1 MNLSPRTDLDV
12 ALAAVRQRCSS
23 IRLPSW
29 RFASD
34 GQVLAEP
41 IEEGTVGLV
50 LRSEVFARL
59 LAGAIGGPPPDAWN
73 EPFPLFAGCWLIRV
87 PEVRRRRVVGCT
99 VALAM
104 GPEAIE
110 SDELIAACGAA
121 QVDPVAGQCAFR
133 EIAMFNQASV
143 QALSAALR
151 WGLED
156 QNRVSQDSS
165 TIAGF
170 TRQLTECYET
180 IDLLYSVGRSMTNLG
195 DPTRTLERA
204 CRMLHE
210 ATPFGW
216 IAVVFGAEPHVPE
229 RLRGHRFLAGTPAG
243 GADLSGV
250 LGTIYARVR
259 ESRAACIL
267 SGVDAGASEPWAQV
281 VAQPLMAGALTA
293 GVLVAGQKQ
302 GDDPHVSSYDT
313 RLMETVAG
321 FVGAFIDNA
330 ALFAAQHG
338 LFLGTIETLA
348 ASIDAKD
355 QYTAGHSRRVSLLA
369 WQLAVRVGF
378 DEEQAERVRI
388 CGLVHD
394 VGKIG
399 VPESV
404 LCKAGKLTPEE
415 FALIKRHP
423 EIGHRILK
431 DLPQFDD
438 VLPGVMH
445 HHERWDGGGYPHGL
459 KGDQIPLVARILAL
473 ADTFDAMSSNRSYR
487 PALSRDRVIDEF
499 RRCAGGQFDPDLVAP
514 FITLDF
520 TEFDRMVAEARDL
533 AFGTAADIA
542 ARSAA

>member
-1 MNLSPRTDLDV
+1 MMLPDRTDLDI

-29 RFASD
+29 RLGAD
-34 GQVLAEP
+34 RQIRAEP
-41 IEEGTVGLV
+41 LEEGIVGLV
-50 LRSEVFARL
+50 LRSGVFSRLIVESQLAQDTDPGTQPRL
-59 LAGAIGGPPPDAWN
+59 L
-73 EPFPLFAGCWLIRV
+73 FPGCWLICV
-87 PEVRRRRVVGCT
+87 PEVRRRKVVGRT
-99 VALAM
+99 LALAM
-104 GPEAIE
+104 SPEAIE
-110 SDELIAACGAA
+110 SSELIEACVSA
-121 QVDPVAGQCAFR
+121 QVDPAAGQRAFG
-133 EIAMFNQASV
+133 EIALFNEASV

-151 WGLED
+151 WGLDD

-180 IDLLYSVGRSMTNLG
+180 IDLLYSVGRSMTNLA
-195 DPTRTLERA
+195 DPTLTLGQA

-216 IAVVFGAEPHVPE
+216 VAVLFGDEPHVPE
-229 RLRGHRFLAGTPAG
+229 RLRGHRFVAGAAAGGDNLAG
-243 GADLSGV
+243 V
-250 LGTIYARVR
+250 LAAIYARVR
-259 ESRAACIL
+259 TDPAPCIL
-267 SGVDAGASEPWAQV
+267 SGADAGANEPWAQV
-281 VAQPLMAGALTA
+281 VVQPLMAGPVAA

-313 RLMETVAG
+313 RLLETVSG

-330 ALFAAQHG
+330 ALFSAQQR

-369 WQLAVRVGF
+369 ARLALKIGF
-378 DEEQAERVRI
+378 DAEQTERVRI

-404 LCKAGKLTPEE
+404 LCKAGKLTDEE

-431 DLPQFDD
+431 DIPQFDD

-445 HHERWDGGGYPHGL
+445 HHERWDGRGYPHGL

-487 PALSRDRVIDEF
+487 PALSREQVIAEI
-499 RRCAGGQFDPDLVAP
+499 RCCAGQQFDPDLVTP
-514 FITLDF
+514 FTALDF
-520 TEFDRMVAEARDL
+520 SEFDRMVAEARDL
-533 AFGTAADIA
+533 AFGTAADVA
-542 ARSAA
+542 ARRAA

>member
-1 MNLSPRTDLDV
+1 MTLPDRNELDI

-29 RFASD
+29 RLNAE
-34 GQVLAEP
+34 GQILAEP
-41 IEEGTVGLV
+41 IEEGIVGLV
-50 LRSEVFARL
+50 LRSGVMSRL
-59 LAGAIGGPPPDAWN
+59 IAQAVRAQAPGPDDPPQILFPGAWV
-73 EPFPLFAGCWLIRV
+73 IRV
-87 PEVRRRRVVGCT
+87 PEVRRRRVVGHT

-110 SDELIAACGAA
+110 SDELIAACVAA
-121 QVDPVAGQCAFR
+121 QVDPAAGQRAFR
-133 EIAMFNQASV
+133 EIARFNEASV

-151 WGLED
+151 WGLDD
-156 QNRVSQDSS
+156 QNRVSQDSI
-165 TIAGF
+165 TIANF

-195 DPTRTLERA
+195 DPTRTLDQT

-216 IAVVFGAEPHVPE
+216 VAMAFGTEPHVPE
-229 RLRGHRFLAGTPAG
+229 RLRGRRFVTGSG
-243 GADLSGV
+243 SGDLEEV

-259 ESRAACIL
+259 AEPVAMIL
-267 SGVDAGASEPWAQV
+267 SGSDAGASEPWAQV
-281 VAQPLMAGALTA
+281 VVQPLMSGGQAA

-313 RLMETVAG
+313 RLLETVAG

-330 ALFAAQHG
+330 ALYAAQQR

-355 QYTAGHSRRVSLLA
+355 QYTAGHSRRVAHLA
-369 WQLAVRVGF
+369 WQLASRLGF
-378 DEEQAERVRI
+378 DRERAERVRI

-399 VPESV
+399 VPEAV
-404 LCKAGKLTPEE
+404 LCKAAKLTDEE
-415 FALIKRHP
+415 FALIKKHP
-423 EIGHRILK
+423 EIGHRILR
-431 DLPQFDD
+431 DIPQFDD
-438 VLPGVMH
+438 VLPGVLH
-445 HHERWDGGGYPHGL
+445 HHERWDGAGYPAGL
-459 KGDQIPLVARILAL
+459 KGEQIPLIARILAL

-487 PALSRDRVIDEF
+487 PAMPRERVIEEF
-499 RRCAGGQFDPDLVAP
+499 RRCAGQQFDPSLVEP
-514 FITLDF
+514 FVTLDF
-520 TEFDRMVAEARDL
+520 TEFDRMIAQARDL
-533 AFGTAADIA
+533 AFGTAADRARREA
-542 ARSAA
+542 A